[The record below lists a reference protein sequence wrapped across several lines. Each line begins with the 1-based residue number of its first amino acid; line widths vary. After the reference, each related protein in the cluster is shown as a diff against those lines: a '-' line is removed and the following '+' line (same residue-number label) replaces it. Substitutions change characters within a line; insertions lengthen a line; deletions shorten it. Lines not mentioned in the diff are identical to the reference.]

1 MSAPRGPSRRTI
13 AALLGLVLAAAAI
26 AVAAA
31 ATKKSSVTVGENASG
46 TATATCAKGQ
56 RATLGGFATT
66 LAEPGPYVHPRA
78 LVLSGRSVRAG
89 GVNEQGPGL
98 GGGPGKVTAVAY
110 CGTRRFLGKAGA
122 FNTAPPGQRAAATA
136 KCPKG
141 MYVAAGGF
149 RSDIAPSGTG
159 ALVYVDGLE
168 RVGAGKWRASA
179 INDGS
184 APGKVTALAYCFPGS
199 QALTTVT
206 KSVVI
211 SPGKTGSVTARC
223 PKGKAVV
230 FGGVR
235 SQHYGS
241 GGGELQLSSMMRAG
255 NRGWKVRAL
264 KFANVIGRLTS
275 VAYCG

>member
-1 MSAPRGPSRRTI
+1 MSAPRRPSRRAL
-13 AALLGLVLAAAAI
+13 AALLGLVIAMAAI
-26 AVAAA
+26 AVAVA
-31 ATKKSSVTVGENASG
+31 ATKKSSVTVGENASA

-66 LAEPGPYVHPRA
+66 LTQSGPYVHPRA
-78 LVLSGRSVRAG
+78 LVVKGRSAKAS

-98 GGGPGKVTAVAY
+98 RGGAGKVTAVAY
-110 CGTRRFLGKAGA
+110 CGTRRFLGKAEA
-122 FNTAPPGQRAAATA
+122 FNTLGPGKRGSVTA

-149 RSDIAPSGTG
+149 RSDIAASGTG

-168 RVGAGKWRASA
+168 RVGAAKWRASA

-184 APGKVTALAYCFPGS
+184 APGKVEALAYCFPGS
-199 QALTTVT
+199 QTLTTVT

-211 SPGKTGSVTARC
+211 APGNTGTVTASC
-223 PKGKAVV
+223 PNGKGVL

-235 SQHYGS
+235 SQHYGT
-241 GGGELQLSSMMRAG
+241 GGGELQLSSMARAG
-255 NRGWKVRAL
+255 KRGWKVGAL
-264 KFANVIGRLTS
+264 KFGNVVGRLTS